1 MTQSRDD
8 RRLDPLREYKLKISR
23 IKTFIIDLLEALGED
38 PLKWSPYFKE
48 IIELTLLL
56 EGIRQ
61 KINSTIYEAALTALF
76 YDLRSRGLFVL
87 NINRLINVAKQKLD
101 KRISRGRIIIL
112 LNYLK
117 RIEKNKTQRNEVE
130 KLLISLL
137 YRLSSDASLIK
148 RLIAHNINMEQYFQ
162 KLREISFLLIDKI
175 FLNPG
180 KSSLWGRSPHII
192 VALDLYIADK
202 IISSQHGYRSILSAK
217 ILEKHLGIS
226 QFTILRQYKKLMGEL
241 IEEQKLKEYLQ

>member
-1 MTQSRDD
+1 MIQLHDKKRI
-8 RRLDPLREYKLKISR
+8 DPLREYKLKISR

-38 PLKWSPYFKE
+38 PLKWSPYFRE

-61 KINSTIYEAALTALF
+61 KINSTIYESTLTALF

-87 NINRLINVAKQKLD
+87 NINKLIDIAKRRLD
-101 KRISRGRIIIL
+101 KRISRGRIIVL

-117 RIEKNKTQRNEVE
+117 KIEKNKTQKNDVE
-130 KLLISLL
+130 KLLLSLL

-148 RLIAHNINMEQYFQ
+148 RLVAHNIDTEQYFQ
-162 KLREISFLLIDKI
+162 KLREISLSLIDKI

-192 VALDLYIADK
+192 VALTLYIADK
-202 IISSQHGYRSILSAK
+202 IISTQYGYRSILSAK

-241 IEEQKLKEYLQ
+241 IEEQKLKKQF